1 MKNLLTILTVL
12 CIQTTVFGQSW
23 QTVIPDNLQ
32 NIAATNAYDG
42 GYVLIGNWAAERMIK
57 VDAKGNRQWLTEL
70 YDFMPSLVSNYIIR
84 TTDSAYL
91 VHGIT
96 RDDDFMLK
104 KIDQR
109 GFVVWSKKFP
119 LEYVNVRT
127 YKNDYFLIGK
137 SRTSSSYV
145 LLRLNLN
152 GETISQKTIQ
162 GGRYSDFTVQNDG
175 ILALSYDNYTILK
188 INFEGQIIV
197 QKNTVLD
204 LTPDNSRIH
213 NARDSNYYATNTDG
227 FLYKLSKQGDT
238 LWKKNYNHFVYS
250 LSNENGMMGGSN
262 RTEIVNG
269 TQRGYAII
277 EKINKTGNSVWKK
290 RFGSGIE
297 FLVQDIVP
305 ALTGGYL
312 IVATMNSS
320 LGSVPVL
327 MKIDE
332 NGELASNFIEGKI
345 IKDVNKNCQFDATD
359 TPLNNCIVEAKNNNS
374 GNTFWGL
381 TDVTGRYTLNLDSGA
396 YTLKAYP
403 LTNRNFWQSCTSS
416 VSRTLTS
423 NKKNDTLDFALKT
436 IADCAAMEVSVTT
449 PILRRCFNTTYYVK
463 YCNKGTFK
471 ADNAYITVTID
482 SLLEFVNASKA
493 ITSQTGRTY
502 RFNLGTVAVND
513 CGSFDI
519 TTRVRCG
526 DSTRLGQ
533 TLCVEAKIFPDSIC
547 PPPSTL
553 WSGAN
558 IVVSGVC
565 QRDSVLFQIRNTGTA
580 ASSQLTSILIED
592 EVLFLREPIQ
602 LPQNGVST
610 KKFPANGRTWR
621 MVVNQEPNH
630 PTSFNPTAFVE
641 GCRANNNQPFNTGSA
656 LLFPND
662 DRGLVID
669 VDCRAI
675 VGAYDPNDKAG
686 APIGY
691 KTQRYIG
698 QNQDIEYLVRFQ
710 NTGTDT
716 AFTVVIRDT
725 ISEKLDIS
733 SIEFGAS
740 SHAYDAEIY
749 GKGILKFTFNNILLV
764 DSFKNEPKS
773 HGFVQ
778 YRIKQQKDLAVG
790 SQIFNTA
797 YIYFDF
803 NEPVITNRTLH
814 TIGGKEVITAIF
826 DKNET
831 AYVPMTVS
839 PNPFTS
845 TALFETP
852 LSINGNFE
860 LYDITGKAVRKE
872 RFEGTT
878 FAFQRKEL
886 AAGIYIFKIMVN
898 GRPLSIGKLIV
909 Q

>member
-1 MKNLLTILTVL
+1 MKNFLTILAIL
-12 CIQTTVFGQSW
+12 CFQTTVFGQSW
-23 QTVIPDNLQ
+23 QTILSDYLI
-32 NIAATNAYDG
+32 NITATNAYDG
-42 GYVLIGNWAAERMIK
+42 GYVLIGDRGSFSQGMIK
-57 VDAKGNRQWLTEL
+57 VDAKGNKQWLREIFDIT
-70 YDFMPSLVSNYIIR
+70 PSLVPNYIIR
-84 TTDSAYL
+84 TPDSAYL
-91 VHGIT
+91 VHGLAQ
-96 RDDDFMLK
+96 DDDFMLK
-104 KIDQR
+104 KIDQQ
-109 GFVVWSKKFP
+109 GSIVWSKKFP
-119 LEYVNVRT
+119 LEYANVRL
-127 YKNDYFLIGK
+127 YKNEYFLIGK
-137 SRTSSSYV
+137 SRASSSYL
-145 LLRLNLN
+145 LLRLSLS
-152 GETISQKTIQ
+152 GETISQKTVQ
-162 GGRYSDFTVQNDG
+162 GGRFSDFTVQNDG
-175 ILALSYDNYTILK
+175 ILAISYDNYTVIK
-188 INFEGQIIV
+188 INFEGLVIQR
-197 QKNTVLD
+197 KNTVLD
-204 LTPDNSRIH
+204 LTPDNTRIYS
-213 NARDSNYYATNTDG
+213 ARDSNYYATNTDG
-227 FLYKLSKQGDT
+227 FVYKLSKQGDT
-238 LWKKNYNHFVYS
+238 LWKKNYNHFTYT
-250 LSNENGMMGGSN
+250 LSNENGMMGGSS
-262 RTEIVNG
+262 RTEIVSG
-269 TQRGYAII
+269 VERGYVVV
-277 EKINKTGNSVWKK
+277 EKISKTGGSVWKK
-290 RFGSGIE
+290 RFGSGIK
-297 FLVQDIVP
+297 FRVQEIVP

-312 IVATMNSS
+312 IVAT
-320 LGSVPVL
+320 VEDFRPVL

-403 LTNRNFWQSCTSS
+403 LTNRNFWQSCTPS

-423 NKKNDTLDFALKT
+423 AKRTDTLDFALKT

-449 PILRRCFNTTYYVK
+449 PVLRRCFNTTYYVK
-463 YCNKGTFK
+463 YCNKGTIK

-493 ITSQTGRTY
+493 IASQTGRTY
-502 RFNLGTVAVND
+502 RFNLGTVAADD
-513 CGSFDI
+513 CGSFNI

-547 PPPSTL
+547 PPPSPL

-558 IVVSGVC
+558 ITVSGVC

-580 ASSQLTSILIED
+580 ASSQLTSIVIED

-641 GCRANNNQPFNTGSA
+641 GCRANNNQPFNTGFA

-662 DRGLVID
+662 DRGLAID
-669 VDCRAI
+669 IDCHQI
-675 VGAYDPNDKAG
+675 VGSYDPNDKAG
-686 APIGY
+686 SPIGY

-725 ISEKLDIS
+725 ISDKLDIS

-740 SHAYDAEIY
+740 SHAYEAEIY
-749 GKGILKFTFNNILLV
+749 GKGVLKFTFNNIQLV

-773 HGFVQ
+773 HGFIQ

-790 SQIFNTA
+790 TQIFNTA
-797 YIYFDF
+797 HIYFDY

-826 DKNET
+826 DKNE
-831 AYVPMTVS
+831 ALYVPMTVS

-845 TALFETP
+845 TVLFETP

-860 LYDITGKAVRKE
+860 LYDLAGKALRTE

-878 FAFQRKEL
+878 FAFQRKDL
-886 AAGIYIFKIMVN
+886 AAGIYIFKIIVN